1 MNTKIMGL
9 DNSDINIVDIV
20 SSYNIALKS
29 EGSNFLGKCPFHKN
43 STNLSMMVSEKEQR
57 YKCYTC
63 GAQGNVVIF
72 VRDLENVSY
81 KEAVKIVNERW
92 EDILQKK
99 AKNSK

>member
-1 MNTKIMGL
+1 MDTKIMGL
-9 DNSDINIVDIV
+9 DKDVNIIDIV

-29 EGSNFLGKCPFHKN
+29 EGNNFLGKCPFHKN

-81 KEAVKIVNERW
+81 KEAVKIVEEKW
-92 EDILQKK
+92 EAILQKK
-99 AKNSK
+99 AKNVK